1 MADGISRIL
10 GRAAR
15 GACALRRKEFELTSQ
30 SFGAGQAAILVV
42 RRIIRAP
49 RESVFAAWTEAR
61 HLIAWWG
68 PNADVTCPSAEID
81 LRVGGRYRIAN
92 RFPDGRLLW
101 IVGEFEVVEPP
112 SRLVFSWQ
120 LGIQADRA
128 ERVSVEFEAHGAGTE
143 VIVTHERIAD
153 AATRAGH
160 EQGWVGC
167 LDGLARYAD

>member
-1 MADGISRIL
+1 
-10 GRAAR
+10 
-15 GACALRRKEFELTSQ
+15 LTAE
-30 SFGAGQAAILVV
+30 SFDAGEAAILVV
-42 RRIIRAP
+42 RRTIRAP
-49 RESVFAAWTEAR
+49 RERVFAAWTEAE

-68 PNADVTCPSAEID
+68 PNAAVTCPSAEID

-101 IVGEFEVVEPP
+101 IVGEFEVIDPP

-120 LGIQADRA
+120 LGSDRA
-128 ERVSVEFEAHGAGTE
+128 ERVSVEFEAHGAATE

-153 AATRAGH
+153 AATRTGH

-167 LDGLARYAD
+167 LDGLARYAESRAGVLI

>member
-1 MADGISRIL
+1 
-10 GRAAR
+10 
-15 GACALRRKEFELTSQ
+15 LTSQ
-30 SFGAGQAAILVV
+30 SFGPGEAAILVV
-42 RRIIRAP
+42 RRTIRAP
-49 RESVFAAWTEAR
+49 RERVFAAWTEAR

-68 PNADVTCPSAEID
+68 PNAAVSCPSAEID

-120 LGIQADRA
+120 LGTQAARA
-128 ERVSVEFEAHGAGTE
+128 ERVSVEFEPHGAGTE
-143 VIVTHERIAD
+143 VIVTHERITD

-167 LDGLARYAD
+167 LDGLARYSESRAGVLI

>member
-1 MADGISRIL
+1 
-10 GRAAR
+10 
-15 GACALRRKEFELTSQ
+15 LTAQ
-30 SFGAGQAAILVV
+30 SFGAGEAAILVV
-42 RRIIRAP
+42 RRTIRAP
-49 RESVFAAWTEAR
+49 RERVFAAWTEAR

-68 PNADVTCPSAEID
+68 PNTGVTCPSAEID

-120 LGIQADRA
+120 VGTQPARA
-128 ERVSVEFEAHGAGTE
+128 ERVRVEFEAHGAATE
-143 VIVTHERIAD
+143 VLVTHERIAD
-153 AATRAGH
+153 ATTRAGH

-167 LDGLARYAD
+167 LDGLARYSESRAAVLI